1 MQNPKPLMLKI
12 SRPLH
17 LLLAA
22 LTYALGASLAD
33 YLAVSFVAGSFWFG
47 LVVVLLVQLS
57 MSLLPEIFRLDVEP
71 LEENETRAGRQMLRN
86 NILYVSI
93 ASLAF
98 VVLIL
103 YSLFTVRQL
112 PLLSIFFI
120 GLSLGIVVLY
130 AIPPFRLAN
139 RGFGEILLAIQL
151 AYIFPSLAFV
161 LQAGDV
167 HRFLV
172 LTIPLTLL
180 AFGYF
185 VVRNF
190 VSFAQDQKYDRV
202 TFLTRIGWERAVPLH
217 HLFVLTAYI
226 LFLTLSS
233 FGFSLSLIWPAFL
246 TLPFALYQIFQL
258 RNISLGLPPNWTIL
272 TATALTVFGLTTYF
286 IAFTFWTR

>member
-120 GLSLGIVVLY
+120 GLSLGIVVLQLESIKFVTVTCLPVNIKDPV
-130 AIPPFRLAN
+130 IPKKVKHSHAN
-139 RGFGEILLAIQL
+139 TNANQKRYLNRPIRGC
-151 AYIFPSLAFV
+151 SLF
-161 LQAGDV
+161 
-167 HRFLV
+167 
-172 LTIPLTLL
+172 
-180 AFGYF
+180 
-185 VVRNF
+185 
-190 VSFAQDQKYDRV
+190 
-202 TFLTRIGWERAVPLH
+202 
-217 HLFVLTAYI
+217 
-226 LFLTLSS
+226 SS
-233 FGFSLSLIWPAFL
+233 S
-246 TLPFALYQIFQL
+246 
-258 RNISLGLPPNWTIL
+258 
-272 TATALTVFGLTTYF
+272 TTSS
-286 IAFTFWTR
+286 

>member
-1 MQNPKPLMLKI
+1 MLKL

-17 LLLAA
+17 LFLAA
-22 LTYALGASLAD
+22 LTYVFGAGIAD
-33 YLAVSFVAGSFWFG
+33 YLGVPFLAGPFWLG

-57 MSLLPEIFRLDVEP
+57 MNLLPEVFRLDTEP
-71 LEENETRAGRQMLRN
+71 LTENETRAKRQMLRN
-86 NILYVSI
+86 NILYISI
-93 ASLAF
+93 ASLASF
-98 VVLIL
+98 VLVL
-103 YSLFTVRQL
+103 YALFAINQL
-112 PLLSIFFI
+112 HLFSIFFFS
-120 GLSLGIVVLY
+120 LSLVLVILH

-139 RGFGEILLAIQL
+139 RGFGEIFLAVQL
-151 AYIFPSLAFV
+151 AYAFPSISFV

-167 HRFLV
+167 HRFLA

-180 AFGYF
+180 AFAYF

-190 VSFAQDQKYDRV
+190 QSFAQDQKYGRI

-226 LFLTLSS
+226 LFITSPS
-233 FGFSLSLIWPAFL
+233 FGLSLSLVWPAFL
-246 TLPFALYQIFQL
+246 TLPFALYQIFQI

-286 IAFTFWTR
+286 ITFTFWIR